1 MRLDLNGRRLGQGRC
16 PVHAQGSQCACRRE
30 THRCCPPPL
39 APSLTYPSI
48 DFLAHSSAARI
59 ACPSCFV
66 SSHPSLNLD
75 VWQPDLSR
83 ISTNSLNQPLPHSIR
98 TRRAVAY
105 LCLHLRSPPP
115 SQYAQRRQFTI
126 NTRLLR
132 SPFPQLPRLP
142 SIQQSSCCRA
152 TPDCRV
158 VRRICR
164 IRSAY
169 AFILQEWSVLMA
181 T

>member
-1 MRLDLNGRRLGQGRC
+1 M
-16 PVHAQGSQCACRRE
+16 QGSQCACRRE

-83 ISTNSLNQPLPHSIR
+83 ISTNSLNQPLPHSIAR
-98 TRRAVAY
+98 AAPSHTSVYIFDHRRHLNTPNVA
-105 LCLHLRSPPP
+105 
-115 SQYAQRRQFTI
+115 
-126 NTRLLR
+126 N
-132 SPFPQLPRLP
+132 LP
-142 SIQQSSCCRA
+142 SILDSCARRSLSFHAYRLSNNSLAVVLQLTAASLVASVASVLHTPSSCKSGAC
-152 TPDCRV
+152 
-158 VRRICR
+158 
-164 IRSAY
+164 
-169 AFILQEWSVLMA
+169 
-181 T
+181 